1 MEYITLKDDGNYT
14 ISNTI
19 NSKYIVTF
27 LSQYNII
34 NSIDNNFITITA
46 NNIQTLDTFQKLDNK
61 DKYIN
66 KFIYDIGCQ
75 ILLLKQYNL
84 AIKYFS
90 LSDIIV
96 INDDIFLFI
105 SNNMLFELLETID
118 IDSSPYTYG
127 KIDFDSIDTKA
138 LFIPYELTLN
148 KKEKYFYYTTA
159 YYSFAKLLLHYFNIN
174 LKDIQGT
181 VLYFFCKRCLYD
193 NPLDRDFLFI

>member
-1 MEYITLKDDGNYT
+1 MEYITLKENGNYT

-96 INDDIFLFI
+96 INEDIFLFI

-127 KIDFDSIDTKA
+127 KIDFHSIDTKA

-174 LKDIQGT
+174 LIDIQGT